1 MKIKRNINI
10 VCHLYL
16 QLVTHTIRW
25 FQQAMSPNTVCQH
38 LNSFDY
44 YFHQVDEDVLF
55 VVIYN
60 LYKGVQMSVAKSLIK
75 TKK

>member
-1 MKIKRNINI
+1 
-10 VCHLYL
+10 
-16 QLVTHTIRW
+16 
-25 FQQAMSPNTVCQH
+25 MSPNTVCQH

-44 YFHQVDEDVLF
+44 YLHQVDEDVLF

-75 TKK
+75 TLK